1 MGPPALGARV
11 MLVVLGVLRV
21 QRTVSA
27 VRVRLFAAGMVMPV
41 MVMPVGRV
49 LMLMAV
55 VAFTMMH
62 VLRC

>member
-1 MGPPALGARV
+1 
-11 MLVVLGVLRV
+11 MLVVLRVLRV
-21 QRTVSA
+21 QRTVGA